1 MMRLVYFK
9 ELINK
14 FKEHHKNST
23 NSKAEES
30 MMLDYL
36 VKMEDH
42 KNSHFG
48 FTYVPPHHKILFT
61 AI

>member
-1 MMRLVYFK
+1 MWHNFLNLLTITLMRLVYFK
-9 ELINK
+9 EFINK

-36 VKMEDH
+36 YMVNINAEKGE
-42 KNSHFG
+42 K
-48 FTYVPPHHKILFT
+48 
-61 AI
+61 A

>member
-1 MMRLVYFK
+1 MRLVYFK
-9 ELINK
+9 EFINK

-36 VKMEDH
+36 YMVNINAEKGE
-42 KNSHFG
+42 K
-48 FTYVPPHHKILFT
+48 
-61 AI
+61 A

>member
-36 VKMEDH
+36 YMVNINAEKGE
-42 KNSHFG
+42 K
-48 FTYVPPHHKILFT
+48 
-61 AI
+61 A